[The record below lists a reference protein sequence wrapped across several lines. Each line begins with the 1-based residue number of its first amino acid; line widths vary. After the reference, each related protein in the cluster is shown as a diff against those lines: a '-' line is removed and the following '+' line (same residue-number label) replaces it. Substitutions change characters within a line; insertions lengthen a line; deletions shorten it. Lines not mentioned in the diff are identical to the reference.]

1 MLQAADEG
9 VEAATVV
16 IFLRQQFVLPAVLVI
31 ETLAGGVDEIGF
43 AVARA
48 GGIACVFEDAEVGEH
63 GAQFVAF
70 RRGQGEV
77 VRAAGRTQVAVLVGG
92 VVAVAFDAFGEEDV
106 ARAVA
111 GELPQGG

>member
-1 MLQAADEG
+1 M
-9 VEAATVV
+9 VV
-16 IFLRQQFVLPAVLVI
+16 
-31 ETLAGGVDEIGF
+31 ETLNRGIDEVGF

-48 GGIACVFEDAEVGEH
+48 GGVAGVFEDAEVGEH

-70 RRGQGEV
+70 RRGQGKV

-106 ARAVA
+106 ARAVP
-111 GELPQGG
+111 GELPQRG